1 MRPVFP
7 TEGCED
13 TGLGSVMAWHAQGM
27 AWQPRVCRGWMTN
40 GKRKAGP
47 GSYSALNAKLKS
59 LKFCTAV
66 NQVPLL
72 ALAVA
77 IKSSHLLS
85 AY

>member
-7 TEGCED
+7 AEGCEE

-40 GKRKAGP
+40 RKRKAGP

-59 LKFCTAV
+59 LSFV
-66 NQVPLL
+66 
-72 ALAVA
+72 
-77 IKSSHLLS
+77 LLS
-85 AY
+85 IRCHCWFLLWLSRARIY